1 MYTLTYYINIYV
13 MKLKIS
19 FLRLSYREDYCLW
32 MVRKNVPPTPQR
44 VERKF
49 FLPTYS

>member
-1 MYTLTYYINIYV
+1 

-32 MVRKNVPPTPQR
+32 KVRKNVAPLPPKDKR
-44 VERKF
+44 ERF
-49 FLPTYS
+49 FLTNCY